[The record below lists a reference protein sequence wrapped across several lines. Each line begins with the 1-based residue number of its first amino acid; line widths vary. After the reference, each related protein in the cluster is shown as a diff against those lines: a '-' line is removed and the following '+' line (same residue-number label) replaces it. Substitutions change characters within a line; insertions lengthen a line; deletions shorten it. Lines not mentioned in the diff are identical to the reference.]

1 MLGDISKAEHIYIAC
16 GYTDMRKSIDG
27 LAAIVQQNFKLDPFS
42 NSLFLFC
49 GRSSTKMKVLYWE
62 GDGFVLLYKRLEN
75 GKFIWPRNKDEVMKI
90 TDDTDYKLNEQ
101 LEFLKENSWDIRY
114 NKIKQYI

>member
-1 MLGDISKAEHIYIAC
+1 
-16 GYTDMRKSIDG
+16 
-27 LAAIVQQNFKLDPFS
+27 
-42 NSLFLFC
+42 
-49 GRSSTKMKVLYWE
+49 MK
-62 GDGFVLLYKRLEN
+62 KN
-75 GKFIWPRNKDEVMKI
+75 CIDEVMKI